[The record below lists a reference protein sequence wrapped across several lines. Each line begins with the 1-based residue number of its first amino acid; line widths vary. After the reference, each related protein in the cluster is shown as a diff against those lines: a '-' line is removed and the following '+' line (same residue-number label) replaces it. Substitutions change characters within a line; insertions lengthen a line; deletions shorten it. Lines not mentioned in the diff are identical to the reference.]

1 VIFGD
6 EDKQF
11 VAELQLLT
19 GKPVI
24 YVANVDE
31 RSVINGNHDVDQLKE
46 AVKHENAEVV
56 VISAAIEAQIAELES
71 MDDRAEFLKEYDLTE
86 SGLNKLIRASYT
98 LLNLITYFT
107 AGEKEVRAWTI
118 RRGWRAPQAAGVI
131 HTDFEK
137 GFIKAEVIKLT
148 DYQHFKTE
156 LACKVAGKMS
166 VEGKEYVVEDG
177 DIMHFRFNV

>member
-1 VIFGD
+1 VLSEEEKTAFLADYG
-6 EDKQF
+6 
-11 VAELQLLT
+11 
-19 GKPVI
+19 
-24 YVANVDE
+24 
-31 RSVINGNHDVDQLKE
+31 LK
-46 AVKHENAEVV
+46 
-56 VISAAIEAQIAELES
+56 
-71 MDDRAEFLKEYDLTE
+71 E
-86 SGLNKLIRASYT
+86 SGLGRLANACFD
-98 LLNLITYFT
+98 LLGLQTYLT
-107 AGEKEVRAWTI
+107 TGPKETHAWTI
-118 RRGWRAPQAAGVI
+118 QKGDRAPQAAGVI